1 MRHLNQARM
10 SIQHTFVSRLFL
22 YYTCICITCTHS
34 HSLCH
39 AQSSHTCARIHGN
52 PADIYMHTPQYSTHL
67 YCTCIRITHT
77 FVSHTLLKY
86 KHTHTLSL
94 ALSQTQ
100 YHDIT
105 ERDRECVCTIL
116 LHMCLYRTSYRSD
129 RIKMSTISIFVF
141 ISEREATACKFK
153 GKKLIPYHVNRIFV
167 LIPKNTRFD
176 FHKQG
181 TDERWGAGVEYHFQ
195 EFNEPYALS

>member
-1 MRHLNQARM
+1 MRWCSPQSGAHEYQAH
-10 SIQHTFVSRLFL
+10 IYIAHTFVLHIYLYHTHTQSLSLSRTEQPHMRL
-22 YYTCICITCTHS
+22 S
-34 HSLCH
+34 SR
-39 AQSSHTCARIHGN
+39 QS
-52 PADIYMHTPQYSTHL
+52 STHL
-67 YCTCIRITHT
+67 YRTCMRITHT
-77 FVSHTLLKY
+77 FVSYTHLKY

-116 LHMCLYRTSYRSD
+116 LHVCLYHTSYRSD

-153 GKKLIPYHVNRIFV
+153 GKKLIPYTCRQN
-167 LIPKNTRFD
+167 LCFD
-176 FHKQG
+176 SQKYSF
-181 TDERWGAGVEYHFQ
+181 
-195 EFNEPYALS
+195 